1 MRYLLDTCVIS
12 DFIKNEPGTQTRL
25 KQTPPTDIAVSIITV
40 MELRYGLALNPQ
52 RAQKIEPTIAQF
64 LNTVTILPFTRP
76 EADQAAEIR
85 AFLKTQGQP
94 IGPYDILI
102 AATARAH
109 QLIMVTANQG
119 EFDRVPNLQTENWR
133 QAS

>member
-25 KQTPPTDIAVSIITV
+25 KQTPPTHIAVSIVTV

-52 RAQKIEPTIAQF
+52 RAQKIAPTIAQF
-64 LNTVTILPFTRP
+64 LNSITIIPLANA
-76 EADQAAEIR
+76 EAEQAAEIR
-85 AFLKTQGQP
+85 ALLKTQGQP

-102 AATARAH
+102 AATATAH
-109 QLIMVTANQG
+109 QLIMVTANQR